1 MNFIVIAAILGL
13 IPAFI
18 AQSKG
23 RSFGLWWL
31 YGALIFIV
39 ALIHSI
45 FISGDA
51 RDIEKVKL
59 SQGMVKCPFCAEIIK
74 NEAIKCKHCGS
85 DINLAIDLDAS
96 VKEFNV
102 SDLPCELFF
111 TRSNATFHVNDDAIK
126 GMVDNIKKA
135 NPGTHPMNLISRH
148 IRDVEA
154 LQSKLP
160 GSVKNDFISRYNYW
174 INK

>member
-1 MNFIVIAAILGL
+1 MSFIVIAAILGL

-31 YGALIFIV
+31 YGSLIFIV

-45 FISGDA
+45 FISGDI
-51 RDIEKVKL
+51 RDIERVKL

-85 DINLAIDLDAS
+85 DISENIKLDAP
-96 VKEFNV
+96 VKEFNI
-102 SDLPCELFF
+102 SD
-111 TRSNATFHVNDDAIK
+111 
-126 GMVDNIKKA
+126 
-135 NPGTHPMNLISRH
+135 
-148 IRDVEA
+148 
-154 LQSKLP
+154 
-160 GSVKNDFISRYNYW
+160 
-174 INK
+174 